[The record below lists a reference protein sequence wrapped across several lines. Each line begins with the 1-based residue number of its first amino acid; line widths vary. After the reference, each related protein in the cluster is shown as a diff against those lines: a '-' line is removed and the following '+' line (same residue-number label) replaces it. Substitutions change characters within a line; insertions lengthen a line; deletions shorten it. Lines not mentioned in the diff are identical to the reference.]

1 MRKVLNIAPSQR
13 YTRRPTHSQTTNLGV
28 RSSNLSGRAIYVTG
42 KPSLFRSSRT
52 HRRLEDPISL
62 RFSLRNSRKILALV
76 GPRSGGCNPPLSCGG
91 SRPLPSVEMRQRWLQ
106 RKWFALLRF
115 RAALAGEASLDEA
128 AQRAKS
134 AASFKGG
141 MRTLG
146 ARLMDHFDLHRAL
159 RPNASSRKV
168 AQGRGAIGGG
178 SPANFVRAARGW
190 QHGVPV
196 GVLTPPAD
204 AQTTTSF
211 LDPCGGR
218 ISAISSR
225 CRDITRR
232 LSDTQFGDV
241 CRATKTENKAASAT
255 LTAGLDD

>member
-1 MRKVLNIAPSQR
+1 MRTADIGARLHPFGPS
-13 YTRRPTHSQTTNLGV
+13 TGVWLCETPIKRRLRIRSQFQSHTCSQFYLV
-28 RSSNLSGRAIYVTG
+28 GRAIYVTG

-62 RFSLRNSRKILALV
+62 RFSLRNSRKIFALV
-76 GPRSGGCNPPLSCGG
+76 GPRCGGCNPPLSCGG

-146 ARLMDHFDLHRAL
+146 ARLMDHSTCTGLFG
-159 RPNASSRKV
+159 P
-168 AQGRGAIGGG
+168 
-178 SPANFVRAARGW
+178 
-190 QHGVPV
+190 
-196 GVLTPPAD
+196 
-204 AQTTTSF
+204 
-211 LDPCGGR
+211 
-218 ISAISSR
+218 
-225 CRDITRR
+225 TRR
-232 LSDTQFGDV
+232 
-241 CRATKTENKAASAT
+241 RARPR
-255 LTAGLDD
+255 GHRR

>member
-1 MRKVLNIAPSQR
+1 
-13 YTRRPTHSQTTNLGV
+13 
-28 RSSNLSGRAIYVTG
+28 
-42 KPSLFRSSRT
+42 
-52 HRRLEDPISL
+52 
-62 RFSLRNSRKILALV
+62 
-76 GPRSGGCNPPLSCGG
+76 LSCGG
-91 SRPLPSVEMRQRWLQ
+91 SRPLPLSRCGSGGLQ

-146 ARLMDHFDLHRAL
+146 ARLMDHFDLHRPL
-159 RPNASSRKV
+159 RPNASSRKAEGQSEV
-168 AQGRGAIGGG
+168 TARRICPRGARMATWR
-178 SPANFVRAARGW
+178 SRRCSHPASRCTDNNELSR
-190 QHGVPV
+190 
-196 GVLTPPAD
+196 
-204 AQTTTSF
+204 SI
-211 LDPCGGR
+211 CGGR
-218 ISAISSR
+218 ISAISLR

-255 LTAGLDD
+255 LTAGLDDY

>member
-13 YTRRPTHSQTTNLGV
+13 YTRRRTHSQTTNLGV
-28 RSSNLSGRAIYVTG
+28 RSSNLFGRAIYVTG
-42 KPSLFRSSRT
+42 RPSLFRSSRT

-62 RFSLRNSRKILALV
+62 RFSLRNSRKFLHW
-76 GPRSGGCNPPLSCGG
+76 SGRGAEDAIRHLPCGG

-146 ARLMDHFDLHRAL
+146 ARLMDHSTCTGLFG
-159 RPNASSRKV
+159 P
-168 AQGRGAIGGG
+168 
-178 SPANFVRAARGW
+178 
-190 QHGVPV
+190 
-196 GVLTPPAD
+196 
-204 AQTTTSF
+204 
-211 LDPCGGR
+211 
-218 ISAISSR
+218 
-225 CRDITRR
+225 TRR
-232 LSDTQFGDV
+232 
-241 CRATKTENKAASAT
+241 RARPR
-255 LTAGLDD
+255 GHRR

>member
-1 MRKVLNIAPSQR
+1 MHSLQEARTLGPLCGRSLILRHLKDIR
-13 YTRRPTHSQTTNLGV
+13 GDGPTPKLRIWGSGV
-28 RSSNLSGRAIYVTG
+28 RNLFGRAIYVTG

-52 HRRLEDPISL
+52 HRRLVSL
-62 RFSLRNSRKILALV
+62 RFSLRNSRKIFALV

-146 ARLMDHFDLHRAL
+146 ARLMDHSTCTGLFG
-159 RPNASSRKV
+159 P
-168 AQGRGAIGGG
+168 
-178 SPANFVRAARGW
+178 
-190 QHGVPV
+190 
-196 GVLTPPAD
+196 
-204 AQTTTSF
+204 
-211 LDPCGGR
+211 
-218 ISAISSR
+218 
-225 CRDITRR
+225 TRR
-232 LSDTQFGDV
+232 
-241 CRATKTENKAASAT
+241 RARPR
-255 LTAGLDD
+255 GHRR

>member
-1 MRKVLNIAPSQR
+1 MDACTSGGWNSYYKSGGQEFESSSGAPSTLLANHHFQIIANS
-13 YTRRPTHSQTTNLGV
+13 PQT
-28 RSSNLSGRAIYVTG
+28 
-42 KPSLFRSSRT
+42 
-52 HRRLEDPISL
+52 ISL
-62 RFSLRNSRKILALV
+62 RFSLRNSRKISCTGRAAE
-76 GPRSGGCNPPLSCGG
+76 PRMQSAFVMRRIS
-91 SRPLPSVEMRQRWLQ
+91 PLPSVEMRQRWLQ

-146 ARLMDHFDLHRAL
+146 ARLMDHRLA
-159 RPNASSRKV
+159 PGSSAQRVV
-168 AQGRGAIGGG
+168 AQRRGAIGGD

-211 LDPCGGR
+211 LDP
-218 ISAISSR
+218 SAADAFR
-225 CRDITRR
+225 
-232 LSDTQFGDV
+232 QFHRG
-241 CRATKTENKAASAT
+241 AAT
-255 LTAGLDD
+255 LRVVSRTRNLAMSAGQRRPKIKRPVQL

>member
-1 MRKVLNIAPSQR
+1 
-13 YTRRPTHSQTTNLGV
+13 
-28 RSSNLSGRAIYVTG
+28 
-42 KPSLFRSSRT
+42 
-52 HRRLEDPISL
+52 RLLVCDLVCGILE
-62 RFSLRNSRKILALV
+62 RFLALV
-76 GPRSGGCNPPLSCGG
+76 GPRSRGCNPPLSCGG

-146 ARLMDHFDLHRAL
+146 ARLMDHSTCTGLFGPTRRRARPRGHRRGKPGEF
-159 RPNASSRKV
+159 RP
-168 AQGRGAIGGG
+168 RGAPVATWRSRGCAL
-178 SPANFVRAARGW
+178 PASRCTDNNELSR
-190 QHGVPV
+190 
-196 GVLTPPAD
+196 
-204 AQTTTSF
+204 SI
-211 LDPCGGR
+211 CGGR

-232 LSDTQFGDV
+232 LSDTQFG
-241 CRATKTENKAASAT
+241 
-255 LTAGLDD
+255 